1 MVPYMADAK
10 TTVYLEAG
18 DYRRVKALARSQG
31 RPAAQ
36 LIREA
41 VAEYAQRYARDPVPS
56 SIGAGRSGR
65 GDVADTAEELLRT
78 MGREK

>member
-1 MVPYMADAK
+1 MPDAK
-10 TTVYLEAG
+10 TTVYLEAE
-18 DYRRVKALARSQG
+18 DYRRVKALARTQG

-41 VAEYAQRYARDPVPS
+41 VAEYAQRYARDVVPS

-65 GDVADTAEELLRT
+65 GDVADTAEDLLRA
-78 MGREK
+78 MGRDE